1 MQSQS
6 NHIPLYKQFRTTT
19 PVRSWCSSQFQTE
32 GSYWTLE
39 RCIGEAS
46 QFSSREQWE
55 KESPVSYGK
64 AIKRGWLTKCT
75 THIKGFQRKPAVPA
89 TWTLEKCI
97 EASKQCQKRTEF
109 KKRFHYAY
117 ELARLKGWLDICC
130 EHMA

>member
-6 NHIPLYKQFRTTT
+6 NHTPLYKQFRTSI
-19 PVRSWCSSQFQTE
+19 PVRSWCTREFQVE
-32 GSYWTLE
+32 ESYWTLE
-39 RCIGEAS
+39 RCVEEAS

-55 KESPVSYGK
+55 KESPVSYSK

-75 THIKGFQRKPAVPA
+75 THIKGFQRKAGVPA

-97 EASKQCQKRTEF
+97 EAGKQCQKRTEF

-117 ELARLKGWLDICC
+117 ERARLKGWLDICC

>member
-6 NHIPLYKQFRTTT
+6 NRIPLYKQFRTTT
-19 PVRSWCSSQFQTE
+19 PERSWCRSQLQVE
-32 GSYWTLE
+32 ESYWTLE
-39 RCIGEAS
+39 HCIEEAS

-55 KESPVSYGK
+55 QESPVSYSK

-75 THIKGFQRKPAVPA
+75 THIKGFQKKPAVPA
-89 TWTLEKCI
+89 IWTLEKCI
-97 EASKQCQKRTEF
+97 EASRQCQKRSEF

-117 ELARLKGWLDICC
+117 ERARLKGWLDICC